1 MQPKIKN
8 ATFATQCHPYQNMRY
23 HSKKNLN
30 FDTKLRFFFY
40 PQKTLNKG
48 ISQKKEKFLRDF
60 IYVYWEEVLPQDTFS
75 QFTIKLI
82 SVNKCTAFDLKKR
95 QNRCIIFRGKVSE

>member
-23 HSKKNLN
+23 HSKKNRN

-48 ISQKKEKFLRDF
+48 ISQKKKSFFVILYTFIGRKYCHRTLFLNSR
-60 IYVYWEEVLPQDTFS
+60 
-75 QFTIKLI
+75 
-82 SVNKCTAFDLKKR
+82 
-95 QNRCIIFRGKVSE
+95 